1 MMKRLLF
8 LTGYYGSGKTEIA
21 LNLAIKE
28 KVDYVV
34 DLDVINPYFRSR
46 ESEELLKTNNIDV
59 ISSDKE
65 HSKFTDLPYISGRV
79 FLPFQKED
87 VRAIYDLGGNDLGAK
102 LLRQFE
108 EYENEIDLYLVVN
121 VFRPETQ
128 TKEEIISLIKKIQVS
143 SGRDVT
149 GLINN
154 SNLLKETTIQ
164 YVYEGELILKE
175 VSNELNLPIVYTCIS
190 QRLVGEQHG
199 FEGELLPLQI
209 YLRKKWF

>member
-1 MMKRLLF
+1 MKRLLF

-28 KVDYVV
+28 LVDYVI

-46 ESEELLKTNNIDV
+46 ESEVLLKQHGIEV

-79 FLPFQKED
+79 FLPFQKEN

-108 EYENEIDLYLVVN
+108 EYDNEIDLYLIVN
-121 VFRPETQ
+121 IFRPETQ
-128 TKEEIISLIKKIQVS
+128 TTDEIISLIKKIQVS
-143 SGRDVT
+143 SGRLVT

-154 SNLLKETTIQ
+154 SNLLKETTTDT
-164 YVYEGELILKE
+164 VLEGETILKE
-175 VSNELNLPIVYTCIS
+175 VSMKMNLPIVYTCFH
-190 QRLVGEQHG
+190 QGLELRNTT
-199 FEGELLPLQI
+199 FEGEMLPLQI

>member
-1 MMKRLLF
+1 MRRLLF
-8 LTGYYGSGKTEIA
+8 ITGYYGSGKTEIA
-21 LNLAIKE
+21 INLAIKE
-28 KVDYVV
+28 KVNYVV

-46 ESEELLKTNNIDV
+46 EYEALMNQYGIEV

-65 HSKFTDLPYISGRV
+65 KSVYTDLPYISGRV
-79 FLPFQKED
+79 FLPFQQEG

-108 EYENEIDLYLVVN
+108 DYDNEIDLWLVVN

-128 TKEEIISLIKKIQVS
+128 NAEEILFLINKIES
-143 SGRDVT
+143 MSGRKIT

-154 SNLLKETTIQ
+154 SNLLKETTIET
-164 YVYEGELILKE
+164 VLEGENIMKSVQTKIQIPIVFTCIQSELDLKE
-175 VSNELNLPIVYTCIS
+175 
-190 QRLVGEQHG
+190 QK
-199 FEGELLPLQI
+199 FEGRLLPLQI